1 MQIIPSTGINFGFT
15 GQDVLNNAA
24 LIVSGLSSFVILTL
38 AVSFAPKLI
47 EVIHSVFDHDIPL
60 EEEEEEE

>member
-1 MQIIPSTGINFGFT
+1 MQIIPVTGINFGFT

-24 LIVSGLSSFVILTL
+24 LIVSGLSSFVILVL

-47 EVIHSVFDHDIPL
+47 GVIRSVFEHDEPIEG
-60 EEEEEEE
+60 EEEE

>member
-24 LIVSGLSSFVILTL
+24 LIVSGLSSFVILVL

-47 EVIHSVFDHDIPL
+47 GLIRSVFDHDSI
-60 EEEEEEE
+60 EEEED